1 MTSERCVAFFKEI
14 NHTLGLCGENRIKPS
29 EWIDPEDWQT
39 IADVHDA
46 YTDVR
51 YTWEEGVEQ

>member
-1 MTSERCVAFFKEI
+1 MGCAD
-14 NHTLGLCGENRIKPS
+14 RIKPS